1 MFYDYNPAKG
11 TMTPDLAVTNTVN
24 QIIGKI
30 KGNLTIYLPKEG
42 KDIQVMTTTY
52 YGPEVDDFKYQE
64 RLLKWTGN
72 SFR

>member
-1 MFYDYNPAKG
+1 M
-11 TMTPDLAVTNTVN
+11 N

-52 YGPEVDDFKYQE
+52 YGPEVDDFKYKE